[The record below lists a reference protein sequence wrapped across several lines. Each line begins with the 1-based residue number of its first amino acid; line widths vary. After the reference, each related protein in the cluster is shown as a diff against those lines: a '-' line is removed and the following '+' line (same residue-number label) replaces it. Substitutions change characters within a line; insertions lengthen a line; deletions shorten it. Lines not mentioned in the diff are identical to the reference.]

1 MAARNARVRKAPE
14 RYIPSMRGN
23 KYEIALAQI
32 TTSLGNSENSLAFA
46 QMSVKLMNKGYH
58 RRADIVGMVM
68 SQVSHKAALKKWGKE
83 AEESIGKEMKQLH
96 WRNSFKPMHWKT
108 LTAEQRKQI
117 LESHVFVERKR
128 DGILK
133 ARTVAGGNKQRGY
146 ILKEDASSPT
156 VSNEA
161 VMLTCVIDADENR
174 DVAIVDIPNAFVQ
187 TVVEDEKDRVFV
199 RIRGPLV
206 DILASIAPDVY
217 GEYVTIGKKGEK
229 QLLVQCLTALYGTM
243 VASLLYYK
251 KFVKSLRSRR
261 FKLNPYDPCVAN
273 KQVDGEQLTVCFHV
287 DDCKIS
293 HLNPKVVSDTIDWL
307 RLEYENVFE
316 DGSGLMKVKRGK
328 THVYLG
334 MALDFSH
341 ANQCRITMIDY
352 VDEIIAAYDKSS
364 NELHDGFTTV
374 TKRSNRAKTS
384 AAPDDLFVV
393 DEDAEKLSED
403 GQTAFHHL
411 VAKTLYISK
420 RARPDLSTAIAFLT
434 TRVKAPDVNDWRK
447 LSHLMEYLRVER
459 LRPLVLSADGSGVLM
474 WYVDASFAV
483 HPNMRSHTGGGL
495 TMGRGFPIVTSTK
508 QKLNTRSS
516 TESELVGVDDMM
528 PIVVWS
534 RYFLMAQGY
543 GVTQNLLL
551 QDNKSSM
558 LLEKNGRASSGKRTR
573 HINIRYY
580 FVTDRVNMKE
590 IEIEWCPTKDMVADF
605 MTKPLQGSHFRRL
618 RDLIMGMTK
627 VDKSKTPS
635 KNTYTE
641 IKKDTQGKV
650 KRLKRDIVRKEA
662 TVRPDSPTSV
672 ALMA

>member
-1 MAARNARVRKAPE
+1 METTAVTAPIGLATRSARVRKPPE
-14 RYIPSMRGN
+14 RYIPSMKGN
-23 KYEIALAQI
+23 KYEIAFAQI
-32 TTSLGNSENSLAFA
+32 NAALGKSKDSLAFA
-46 QMSVKLMNKGYH
+46 QMSVKLMNKGEH
-58 RRADIVGMVM
+58 RRADVVGRVM
-68 SQVSHKAALKKWGKE
+68 AQVSLKAALKKWGKE
-83 AEESIGKEMKQLH
+83 AEESVGKEMKQLH
-96 WRNSFKPMHWKT
+96 WRNSFKPLHYKS
-108 LTAEQRKQI
+108 LTSGQRKQV
-117 LESHVFVERKR
+117 LESHIFVEKKR
-128 DGILK
+128 DGVLK

-156 VSNEA
+156 VSSEA
-161 VMLTCVIDADENR
+161 VMLTCVIDAKEKR
-174 DVAIVDIPNAFVQ
+174 EVAIVDVPNAFVQ
-187 TVVEDEKDRVFV
+187 TVVEDEKDRAFI

-206 DILASIAPDVY
+206 DILTNIAPDVY
-217 GEYVTIGKKGEK
+217 GEYVTIGKNGDKV
-229 QLLVQCLTALYGTM
+229 LLVQCLNALYGTM

-251 KFVKSLRSRR
+251 KFVKSLKSQR

-273 KQVDGEQLTVCFHV
+273 KHVDGKQLTVCFHV

-293 HLNPKVVSDTIDWL
+293 HISTKVVDETIDWL
-307 RLEYENVFE
+307 RSEYENVFE
-316 DGSGLMKVKRGK
+316 DGSGLMKVHRGK
-328 THVYLG
+328 IHKYLG
-334 MALDFSH
+334 MTLDFSH
-341 ANQCRITMIDY
+341 VNQCRITMIDY

-364 NELHDGFTTV
+364 SELDDGFTRV
-374 TKRSNRAKTS
+374 IKKGNRAKSS

-393 DEDAEKLSED
+393 DEDAEKLSEI

-434 TRVKAPDVNDWRK
+434 TRVKAPDIDDWRK
-447 LSHLMEYLRVER
+447 LSHMMEYLRVDR
-459 LRPLVLSADGSGVLM
+459 LRPLILSADSSGVLM

-528 PIVVWS
+528 PIVIWS
-534 RYFLMAQGY
+534 RYFLISQGY

-551 QDNKSSM
+551 QDNQSSM
-558 LLEKNGRASSGKRTR
+558 LLEKNGKASSGKRTR

-580 FVTDRVNMKE
+580 FVTNRVNMKE

-627 VDKSKTPS
+627 AVKSKSP
-635 KNTYTE
+635 
-641 IKKDTQGKV
+641 KKDVSK
-650 KRLKRDIVRKEA
+650 
-662 TVRPDSPTSV
+662 
-672 ALMA
+672 